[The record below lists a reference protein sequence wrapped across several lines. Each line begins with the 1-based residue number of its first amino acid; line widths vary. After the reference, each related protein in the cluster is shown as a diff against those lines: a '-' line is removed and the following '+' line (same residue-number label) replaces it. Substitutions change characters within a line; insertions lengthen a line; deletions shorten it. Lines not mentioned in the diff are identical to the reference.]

1 MAVANEAQGEVMF
14 NVLIDT
20 CVWLDL
26 ADKPQQTAL
35 LAPLEGL
42 LSYGGIN
49 LLVPRIVLEEFKK
62 NRGRVAEKSNRGLNT
77 HLNLVKDAVR
87 RSKEDKRK
95 KDRILAYLSDL
106 GRKRTEVGGA
116 AKAALDRIQEI
127 LEAGP
132 IIETSDAAKIKAADR
147 ALQRKGPC
155 HQDKNSV
162 ADALI
167 IETYFEMVK
176 AGAPRERFAFV
187 THNKHDFGAVS
198 GDDRLPHA
206 DIASGFSK
214 IRSMYFTN
222 LSSCLYKINPEFVSE
237 ILYMD
242 SFEEEPRPVS
252 EVMWWIDRLTTQ
264 VWHNRHKNREYWIA
278 HGRTK
283 IVTRSEWDETPSR
296 NTGDMIVDEIW
307 KGALKAAKR
316 VERELGA
323 DNIGPYSDF
332 EWGMIS
338 GKLSA
343 LRWALGDDWDNLD
356 T

>member
-1 MAVANEAQGEVMF
+1 MF

-62 NRGRVAEKSNRGLNT
+62 NRGRVAEKSNKGLNT

-87 RSKEDKRK
+87 RSKDEKRK
-95 KDRILAYLSDL
+95 KDRILAYLGDL
-106 GRKRTEVGGA
+106 GRRGAEVGGS

-127 LEAGP
+127 LEAFP
-132 IIETSDAAKIKAADR
+132 IMETSDAAKIKAADR

-155 HQDKNSV
+155 HQDKNSM

-167 IETYFEMVK
+167 IETYFEALKV
-176 AGAPRERFAFV
+176 GAPRERFAFV
-187 THNKHDFGAVS
+187 THNKHDFGAVA

-206 DIASGFSK
+206 DIASGFSR

-222 LSSCLYKINPEFVSE
+222 LSACLHKINPEFVSE

-242 SFEEEPRPVS
+242 SFEEEPRPLS
-252 EVMWWIDRLTTQ
+252 EVMWWIDSLTTQ
-264 VWHNRHKNREYWIA
+264 VWLNRHKNREYWIEQD
-278 HGRTK
+278 RTK
-283 IVTRSEWDETPSR
+283 IVTRAEWDATAGR

-307 KGALKAAKR
+307 KGALKAAKKA
-316 VERELGA
+316 ERELGP

-332 EWGMIS
+332 DWGMIS

-343 LRWALGDDWDNLD
+343 LRWAMGDDWDNLD

>member
-1 MAVANEAQGEVMF
+1 MF

-35 LAPLEGL
+35 MAPLEGL

-49 LLVPRIVLEEFKK
+49 LLVPRIVLEEFKS
-62 NRGRVAEKSNRGLNT
+62 NRGRVAEKSNKGLNT

-87 RSKEDKRK
+87 RSKDDKRK
-95 KDRILAYLSDL
+95 KDRILAYLGDL
-106 GRKRTEVGGA
+106 GRKGAEVGGS
-116 AKAALDRIQEI
+116 AKATLDRIQEI
-127 LEAGP
+127 LEAFP
-132 IIETSDAAKIKAADR
+132 IIESSDAAKIKAADR

-155 HQDKNSV
+155 HQDKNSM

-167 IETYFEMVK
+167 IETYFETVK

-187 THNKHDFGAVS
+187 THNKHDFGAVA
-198 GDDRLPHA
+198 GDDRLPHG

-222 LSSCLYKINPEFVSE
+222 LSSCLHKINPEFVSE

-242 SFEEEPRPVS
+242 SFEEEPRPLS

-264 VWHNRHKNREYWIA
+264 VWHNRHKGREYRIDQ
-278 HGRTK
+278 GQTK
-283 IVTRSEWDETPSR
+283 IVTRAEWDATSGR

-307 KGALKAAKR
+307 RGALKAAKR
-316 VERELGA
+316 AEKELGT

-343 LRWALGDDWDNLD
+343 LRWAMGDDWDNLD

>member
-1 MAVANEAQGEVMF
+1 MF

-26 ADKPQQTAL
+26 ADKQQQTAL
-35 LAPLEGL
+35 MAPLEGL

-49 LLVPRIVLEEFKK
+49 LLVPRIVREEFKK
-62 NRGRVAEKSNRGLNT
+62 NRGRVAEKSNKSLNT

-87 RSKEDKRK
+87 RSKDDKRK
-95 KDRILAYLSDL
+95 KDRVLAYLGDL
-106 GRKRTEVGGA
+106 GRKGSDVGSS
-116 AKAALDRIQEI
+116 AKVTLDRIQEI
-127 LEAGP
+127 LEAFP
-132 IIETSDAAKIKAADR
+132 IIETSDSAKIKAADR

-155 HQDKNSV
+155 HLDKNSM

-167 IETYFEMVK
+167 IETYFETVK

-187 THNKHDFGAVS
+187 THNKHDFGAVA
-198 GDDRLPHA
+198 GDERLPHA

-222 LSSCLYKINPEFVSE
+222 LSACLHKINPEFVSE
-237 ILYMD
+237 ILHMD
-242 SFEEEPRPVS
+242 SFEEEARPLS

-264 VWHNRHKNREYWIA
+264 VWHNRHKGREYRVEQ
-278 HGRTK
+278 GQTK
-283 IVTRSEWDETPSR
+283 IVTRAEWDATAGRS
-296 NTGDMIVDEIW
+296 TADMIVDEIW
-307 KGALKAAKR
+307 RGALQAAKKA
-316 VERELGA
+316 EMELGP
-323 DNIGPYSDF
+323 DDIGPYSDF

-343 LRWALGDDWDNLD
+343 LRWAMGDDWDNLD

>member
-1 MAVANEAQGEVMF
+1 MF

-35 LAPLEGL
+35 MVPLEGL

-49 LLVPRIVLEEFKK
+49 LLVPRIVLEEFKR
-62 NRGRVAEKSNRGLNT
+62 NRGRIAEKSTKGLNT
-77 HLNLVKDAVR
+77 HLNMVKDAVR
-87 RSKEDKRK
+87 RSTGDKRK
-95 KDRILAYLSDL
+95 KDRIIAYLGDL
-106 GRKRTEVGGA
+106 GRKGGEVVGS
-116 AKAALDRIQEI
+116 AKINLDRIQEI
-127 LEAGP
+127 LEAFP

-155 HQDKNSV
+155 HQDKNSM

-167 IETYFEMVK
+167 LETYFETVK
-176 AGAPRERFAFV
+176 AGSPRERFAFV
-187 THNKHDFGAVS
+187 THNKHDFGAVG

-222 LSSCLYKINPEFVSE
+222 LSACLHKVNPDFVSE

-242 SFEEEPRPVS
+242 SFEEEPRSLS
-252 EVMWWIDRLTTQ
+252 EVLWWIDRLTTQ
-264 VWHNRHKNREYWIA
+264 VWLNRHKGREYQVET
-278 HGRTK
+278 GKTK
-283 IVTRSEWDETPSR
+283 IATRDEWNKTPNKS
-296 NTGDMIVDEIW
+296 TYDMIVEDIW
-307 KGALKAAKR
+307 KGALKAAKKA
-316 VERELGA
+316 EKELGPE
-323 DNIGPYSDF
+323 NIGPYDDF
-332 EWGMIS
+332 EWGMLS

-343 LRWALGDDWDNLD
+343 LRWAMGDEWDNLD

>member
-1 MAVANEAQGEVMF
+1 MF

-35 LAPLEGL
+35 MAPLEGL

-49 LLVPRIVLEEFKK
+49 LLVPRIVLEEFKR
-62 NRGRVAEKSNRGLNT
+62 NRARIAEKSTKGLNT

-87 RSKEDKRK
+87 RSTGDKRK
-95 KDRILAYLSDL
+95 KDRIIAYLGNL
-106 GRKRTEVGGA
+106 GRKSGEVVGSA
-116 AKAALDRIQEI
+116 TVTLDRIQEI
-127 LEAGP
+127 LEAFP
-132 IIETSDAAKIKAADR
+132 IIETSDTAKIKAADR

-155 HQDKNSV
+155 HQDKNSM

-167 IETYFEMVK
+167 LETYFETVK
-176 AGAPRERFAFV
+176 VGAPRERFAFV
-187 THNKHDFGAVS
+187 THNKHDFSAVG

-206 DIASGFSK
+206 DIAGGFSK

-222 LSSCLYKINPEFVSE
+222 LSACLHKVNPDFVSE

-242 SFEEEPRPVS
+242 SFEEEPRPLS
-252 EVMWWIDRLTTQ
+252 EVLWWIDRLTTQ
-264 VWHNRHKNREYWIA
+264 VWLNRHKGREYRVEA
-278 HGRTK
+278 GKTK
-283 IVTRSEWDETPSR
+283 IVTREEWEKTPNKS
-296 NTGDMIVDEIW
+296 TYDVIVEDIW
-307 KGALKAAKR
+307 KGALKAAKKA
-316 VERELGA
+316 EKELGPG
-323 DNIGPYSDF
+323 NIGPYDDF
-332 EWGMIS
+332 EWGMLS

-343 LRWALGDDWDNLD
+343 LRWAMGDEWDNLD

>member
-1 MAVANEAQGEVMF
+1 MF

-35 LAPLEGL
+35 MAPLEGL

-49 LLVPRIVLEEFKK
+49 LLVPRVVLEEFKR
-62 NRGRVAEKSNRGLNT
+62 NRGRIAERSTKGLNT

-87 RSKEDKRK
+87 RSKGDKRK
-95 KDRILAYLSDL
+95 KERIIAYLGDL
-106 GRKRTEVGGA
+106 GRKGSEVVGS
-116 AKAALDRIQEI
+116 AKVTLDRIQEI
-127 LEAGP
+127 LEASP
-132 IIETSDAAKIKAADR
+132 IIETSDAAKVKAADR
-147 ALQRKGPC
+147 ALQRIGPC
-155 HQDKNSV
+155 HQDKNSM

-167 IETYFEMVK
+167 IETYFEAVK
-176 AGAPRERFAFV
+176 SGAPRERFAFV
-187 THNKHDFGAVS
+187 THNKHDFSAVG

-222 LSSCLYKINPEFVSE
+222 LSACLHKVNPDFVGE

-242 SFEEEPRPVS
+242 SFEDEPRPLS
-252 EVMWWIDRLTTQ
+252 EILWWIDRLTTQ
-264 VWHNRHKNREYWIA
+264 VWLNRHK
-278 HGRTK
+278 GRKYRVEAKKTK
-283 IVTRSEWDETPSR
+283 IVTREEWDKTPNKS
-296 NTGDMIVDEIW
+296 TSDMIVQDIW
-307 KGALKAAKR
+307 EGALRAAKKA
-316 VERELGA
+316 EKLLGPE
-323 DNIGPYSDF
+323 NIGPYDDF
-332 EWGMIS
+332 EWGMLS

-343 LRWALGDDWDNLD
+343 LRWAMGDEWDNLD

>member
-1 MAVANEAQGEVMF
+1 MF

-35 LAPLEGL
+35 MAPLEGL

-62 NRGRVAEKSNRGLNT
+62 NRGRVAEKSNKGLNT

-87 RSKEDKRK
+87 RSKDDKRK
-95 KDRILAYLSDL
+95 KDRILEYLGDL
-106 GRKRTEVGGA
+106 GRKGVEVGGA
-116 AKAALDRIQEI
+116 AKTTLDRIQEI
-127 LEAGP
+127 LETFP

-155 HQDKNSV
+155 HQDKNSM

-167 IETYFEMVK
+167 IETYFETVK
-176 AGAPRERFAFV
+176 AGASRERYAFV
-187 THNKHDFGAVS
+187 THNKHDFGAVA

-222 LSSCLYKINPEFVSE
+222 LSSCLHKINPEFVSE

-242 SFEEEPRPVS
+242 SFEEEPRPLS

-264 VWHNRHKNREYWIA
+264 VWHNRHKGRENQINQ
-278 HGRTK
+278 GRAK
-283 IVTRSEWDETPSR
+283 IVTRAEWNAMSGR
-296 NTGDMIVDEIW
+296 NTGDMMVDEIW
-307 KGALKAAKR
+307 KGALKAAKKA
-316 VERELGA
+316 ENELGT

-343 LRWALGDDWDNLD
+343 LRWAMGDDWDNLD